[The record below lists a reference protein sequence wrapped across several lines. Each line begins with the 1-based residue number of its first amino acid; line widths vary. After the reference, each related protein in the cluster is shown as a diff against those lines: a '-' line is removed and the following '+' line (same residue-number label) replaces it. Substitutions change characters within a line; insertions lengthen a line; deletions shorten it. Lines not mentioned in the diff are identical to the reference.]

1 MQSKMSF
8 KVTGCKESVEL
19 PAVKSSYIFIDMP
32 ISLLLIL
39 VLSPIFLV
47 NLLISKVQRKPFI
60 RSISKYDCLGRLV
73 TLHRCHCGFVREI
86 GVLWS
91 VVTQNIRFC
100 GLPLQDSFSGLERA
114 KLQRFGHCLAGLI
127 SRVGLH
133 QLSGIAVLKPYDL
146 IEQQVSAG
154 RLAYLS
160 LLVRGALSHFF
171 FYQASTE
178 LKQPQQFTLFGL
190 TIHNHS
196 MRLAVEW
203 ALATSTIK
211 KTNIKC
217 KIGYFIN
224 VNSVNLTVNDPVL
237 RERINRGD
245 RCFADGSGMRIA
257 AKYIGVRICENVNG
271 TDMLPYLCV
280 AAQKTKKSIYMLG
293 SKPGVADKAAQHL
306 LKIYPNLN
314 IAGSQDGYFST
325 EQTHDVISRINQS
338 CADIL
343 LVAMGSPIQE
353 EWLEKNA
360 AQLQCNTALAVGG
373 LFDFYSGN
381 ITRAPLWMREL
392 GMEWVWRLLQEPKT
406 KFNRYV
412 IGNPLFL
419 IHTFIFNR
427 AKRGFQS

>member
-8 KVTGCKESVEL
+8 KLAGCKESAKQPL
-19 PAVKSSYIFIDMP
+19 VKSSYMLIDMP
-32 ISLLLIL
+32 ISLLLLL
-39 VLSPIFLV
+39 VLSPILLV
-47 NLLISKVQRKPFI
+47 NLLISKAQRKPFI
-60 RSISKYDCLGRLV
+60 RSINKYDCLGRPV
-73 TLHRCHCGFVREI
+73 TLHRCHCGFVKDI
-86 GVLWS
+86 AVFWS
-91 VVTQNIRFC
+91 ILTKNIRFC
-100 GLPLQDSFSGLERA
+100 GLPLQDSFRGLERA
-114 KLQRFGHCLAGLI
+114 KLHRFGHCLAGLI

-160 LLVRGALSHFF
+160 LLVKGGLSYFF
-171 FYQASTE
+171 FYQSSTE
-178 LKQPQQFTLFGL
+178 LKQPDQFTLFGL

-211 KTNIKC
+211 KPNSIC

-293 SKPGVADKAAQHL
+293 SKPGVADRAAQYL
-306 LKIYPNLN
+306 LQVYPNLN
-314 IAGSQDGYFST
+314 IAGTQDGYFKS
-325 EQTHDVISRINQS
+325 EQTYDVISRINQS

-343 LVAMGSPIQE
+343 LVALGSPIQE
-353 EWLEKNA
+353 AWLEKNV
-360 AQLQCNTALAVGG
+360 AQLHCNTALAVGG

-406 KFNRYV
+406 KFSRYV

-419 IHTFIFNR
+419 IRTFIFNR